1 MMIKKWERKWNRQ
14 AENHIFTLL
23 CDITENLRLV
33 STVRKMMIIIRD
45 QRPRTLLDKIAKF
58 SSVCDFYHDNSSKS
72 LVRFRLCDSAWAKT
86 QQATTLLMFSFVM
99 DIFLVSFKFK
109 HSEFIFEYWKLTSV
123 TVSDDDAGKARKL
136 SRIENC
142 SISRWQQERERD
154 EKGTLW
160 WFYAAYNDTF
170 MGSKISLKFLLPLF
184 ACQKHLPLRFFMAV
198 QLTCVDIQSSLSFD
212 SNFFITF
219 TECRSIIYDRQPQQ
233 PAIGRSTIKKNRAC
247 KFLFFLCWIN
257 RTRFIISSHQL
268 YE

>member
-1 MMIKKWERKWNRQ
+1 MLGRRWYTRRGLLDFIVMMIKKWERKWNRQ

-86 QQATTLLMFSFVM
+86 QQTTTLLMFSFVM

-142 SISRWQQERERD
+142 SISRWQQDREREMKRELYD
-154 EKGTLW
+154 DFTPHIMTLLW
-160 WFYAAYNDTF
+160 ARKLVW
-170 MGSKISLKFLLPLF
+170 
-184 ACQKHLPLRFFMAV
+184 
-198 QLTCVDIQSSLSFD
+198 
-212 SNFFITF
+212 NFFF
-219 TECRSIIYDRQPQQ
+219 RCLPVK
-233 PAIGRSTIKKNRAC
+233 STC
-247 KFLFFLCWIN
+247 HCDFLW
-257 RTRFIISSHQL
+257 L
-268 YE
+268 YN